1 MVSPQ
6 VGQSRP
12 ARNALMGLLSKTC
25 GMMTTLLSP
34 NSKPMAKVVG
44 AAVIGALAKS
54 GPLVR
59 KAVLAHS
66 PRVSQPPPPT
76 DTPRPSSPAPSNSDT
91 LVPPTLSSRFTP
103 APDVTSPSTL
113 AAVPTLLPPPSPAP
127 LTPPSSLGVPS
138 DSARLDE
145 INRNV
150 AGLDSLLRLASPL
163 PAQTAVGNASV
174 LHRVGWSLTSSVA
187 ASAALAA
194 LGRYLDVPIELHV
207 ISSAASP
214 FFRSFVR
221 AVSSI
226 LLPLPGLSPLLTAAL
241 DWFGSTA
248 TASLTARSFGLLA
261 SALLRRILT
270 VSVDWLLPFIPL
282 PDFGRLVSTALT
294 PLACSIRPPGMDV
307 LAADP
312 ILSRYEAP
320 IAILRTAFT
329 PAATGPEW
337 APLDLLSDSPDTQL
351 AKYLRHV
358 SDVTDALNFLKGQL
372 VDSTQGQSHPGAVA
386 YRKRLSTL
394 RACILKHE
402 EAIDRFQRRL
412 SRILWLLRLPQ
423 SFREA
428 ATRHSLI
435 IRTFGEV
442 SCDLLWT
449 ILSLERG
456 DPSLRAILA
465 GNSPGALME
474 YLARYPRGI
483 LPL

>member
-12 ARNALMGLLSKTC
+12 ARNALMGLLNKTC
-25 GMMTTLLSP
+25 GMMATLLSP

-44 AAVIGALAKS
+44 AAVVGALAKS
-54 GPLVR
+54 GPIVR

-66 PRVSQPPPPT
+66 QRVSQPPSPT
-76 DTPRPSSPAPSNSDT
+76 DTPRPSSPAPSSSAT
-91 LVPPTLSSRFTP
+91 LVPRTLSARFTP
-103 APDVTSPSTL
+103 GAEIPPPTLAPGLTSP
-113 AAVPTLLPPPSPAP
+113 PPPPP
-127 LTPPSSLGVPS
+127 TPRTPPSSLGVPS

-187 ASAALAA
+187 VSTALAA
-194 LGRYLDVPIELHV
+194 LGRYLDVPIELQV

-226 LLPLPGLSPLLTAAL
+226 LLPLPGLSPLLTAAI

-261 SALLRRILT
+261 GALLRRILT
-270 VSVDWLLPFIPL
+270 VSMDWLLPYLPI

-329 PAATGPEW
+329 PSATGPEW

-386 YRKRLSTL
+386 YRKRLATL

-402 EAIDRFQRRL
+402 VAIDRFQRRL
-412 SRILWLLRLPQ
+412 SRTLWLLRLPQ

-428 ATRHSLI
+428 AKRHSLI
-435 IRTFGEV
+435 VRTFGEV

-456 DPSLRAILA
+456 DPSLRTILA

-483 LPL
+483 LPF